1 MRLCFGNKL
10 IINNVIVSFA
20 TFIRKNHSYAD
31 QCQAMAA
38 AIKSTLKESRHRCV
52 TGDAPVTD
60 PEADEQQEA
69 KAKGANSEGTFQED
83 GPAAVKKS
91 TRAKKK
97 NVRTTGPE
105 WIN

>member
-1 MRLCFGNKL
+1 
-10 IINNVIVSFA
+10 
-20 TFIRKNHSYAD
+20 
-31 QCQAMAA
+31 
-38 AIKSTLKESRHRCV
+38 
-52 TGDAPVTD
+52 VTD

-69 KAKGANSEGTFQED
+69 KAKGANSEGTFRED